1 MSIRSGIQGG
11 SPISPAWVAGRYYF
25 CPNTNSL
32 STSGSLG
39 NNVLRAVP
47 FYVPNSVTL
56 TKIGT
61 EVTTIGEAGSKV
73 RLGIY
78 ADDGTGRPGAL
89 VVDGGQING
98 DSATV
103 QEVTLGTPVAVG
115 PGWYWA
121 AAAIQSAPA
130 TPPTLRVPSAMTAMT
145 DVGTSIPSAGLGVN
159 GWGATGISGAFPATL
174 TVTAISSAA
183 RIFVKT

>member
-1 MSIRSGIQGG
+1 MSITYGIRGG
-11 SPISPAWVAGRYYF
+11 TPVSPGWASGRYYF

-47 FYVPNSVTL
+47 FYVPNAVAI
-56 TKIGT
+56 TKIGA
-61 EVTTIGEAGSKV
+61 EVTVIGEVGSKV
-73 RLGIY
+73 RLGVY
-78 ADDGTGRPGAL
+78 TDDGLGRPGTL
-89 VVDGGQING
+89 VFDGGQING

-103 QEVTLGTPVAVG
+103 QEVTLGTPVPLG

-121 AAAIQSAPA
+121 AGVVQSAP
-130 TPPTLRVPSAMTAMT
+130 TTVPTLRVPSAMTAMT
-145 DVGTSIPSAGLGVN
+145 DAGAVIPTAGLAIN
-159 GWGATGISGAFPATL
+159 GWGATSITGALPATL
-174 TVTAISSAA
+174 TVTAISSAP